1 MHYFYSG
8 QTGVEL
14 TESILYSMY
23 ITHYIYNSL
32 LFYLKAAFSTNTIT
46 ISKSYGLLHM
56 WVAQDGVGKR
66 QMVSESATPGRKR
79 CLVKYYLS
87 NIVLIRC
94 YGTGWVVSRTCHRPR
109 CHPSQHLLAARHPA
123 DWGLG
128 RRGWY
133 SSVFLWASGAAAGT
147 FRLGCLPP
155 CSLYLHNLGS
165 LTSGASHW
173 ALKNIQHVGLDC
185 VNK

>member
-1 MHYFYSG
+1 
-8 QTGVEL
+8 
-14 TESILYSMY
+14 
-23 ITHYIYNSL
+23 
-32 LFYLKAAFSTNTIT
+32 
-46 ISKSYGLLHM
+46 M

-109 CHPSQHLLAARHPA
+109 CHPSQHLLPARHPA

-185 VNK
+185 VNNKKRTLSRMRPDKGLKNKVSWKFCWFYIDMFEMISIK